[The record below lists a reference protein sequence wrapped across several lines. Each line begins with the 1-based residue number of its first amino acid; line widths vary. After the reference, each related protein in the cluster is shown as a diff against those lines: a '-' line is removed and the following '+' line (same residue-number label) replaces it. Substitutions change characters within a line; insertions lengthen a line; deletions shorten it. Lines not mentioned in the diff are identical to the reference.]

1 MLLVLLQRY
10 KNLKSKKIYIIRH
23 GQTDFNLNGIVQG
36 SGIDSSLNETGK
48 AQAALFYSKYKDY
61 PFQKAYISVLK
72 RTQESISQFVK
83 DGINFEKTEALNEIS
98 WGEFDGKIDT
108 KDKNSIYWE
117 ILNRWKSG
125 DLKAKV
131 EGAENPEEVR
141 SRLLPFVSQL
151 LASEH
156 EEILICMHGRAMRVL
171 LSMLT
176 GKPLLEMDSFLHNN
190 LCLYVLE
197 QKGEELSIILEN
209 DISHLE
215 NIL

>member
-1 MLLVLLQRY
+1 M
-10 KNLKSKKIYIIRH
+10 KSKKIYIIRH

-83 DGINFEKTEALNEIS
+83 DGINLEKTEALNEIS

-131 EGAENPEEVR
+131 EIQKAEEKYKK
-141 SRLLPFVSQL
+141 
-151 LASEH
+151 
-156 EEILICMHGRAMRVL
+156 LIAT
-171 LSMLT
+171 SD
-176 GKPLLEMDSFLHNN
+176 K
-190 LCLYVLE
+190 
-197 QKGEELSIILEN
+197 IILLLDESEQIINNEN
-209 DISHLE
+209 ASTYS
-215 NIL
+215 